1 MRRFFR
7 RAAVPVLLALL
18 LSLCGC
24 SASGGIDQY
33 FSLPQPAE
41 EYLQLQQLIDQEI
54 AAGSEYAAPVRGS
67 YRQSVQLTDLDGD
80 GIDEALVF
88 LRDVN
93 RNLKINIYYAVAK
106 EYRQVL
112 SVEGEGRAIG
122 SIDFADMDCD
132 GHTDLLVAW
141 QIAAGM
147 NLLSVY
153 SLRNWTG
160 ELLLS
165 TDSSEF
171 LTGDLNSDGREDL
184 LVIRGGN
191 PGMVLA
197 DMYTFSSDREPQAAS
212 AALSAGIYELR
223 RLRMVKLSGGTP
235 SLMVESSL
243 DNGDL
248 VTDLLVCREGSLINL
263 TLNRG
268 TGVSET
274 RRSYSLIY
282 AQDIDGDG
290 VTEIPHP
297 RQLYSQGNEV
307 YWSIAWYRYDS
318 FGRASITANTYHC
331 VSDGWYFVLPVGWE
345 TGLTVRRDD
354 SIPGERAVILSR
366 LGTDGNVND
375 LLIIY
380 TITGENRSDRAKLG
394 DRFILLEDNA
404 TIYAAQVLD
413 DSLTQEA
420 TAARF
425 NRIFTEWSSGSV

>member
-7 RAAVPVLLALL
+7 CAAVPVLLALL

-88 LRDVN
+88 LRDAN
-93 RNLKINIYYAVAK
+93 RNLKINIYYAVGK

-171 LTGDLNSDGREDL
+171 ITGDLNSDGQEEL
-184 LVIRGGN
+184 LVIRGGT
-191 PGMVLA
+191 PGMYLA
-197 DMYTFSSDREPQAAS
+197 DMYTLNSDREPQATS
-212 AALSAGIYELR
+212 AALSSGIYELR
-223 RLRMVKLSGGTP
+223 RLRTVRAGMLRRCADPG
-235 SLMVESSL
+235 
-243 DNGDL
+243 
-248 VTDLLVCREGSLINL
+248 R
-263 TLNRG
+263 NRHG
-268 TGVSET
+268 
-274 RRSYSLIY
+274 RN
-282 AQDIDGDG
+282 AGDG
-290 VTEIPHP
+290 GDHDGCSVF
-297 RQLYSQGNEV
+297 RSV
-307 YWSIAWYRYDS
+307 
-318 FGRASITANTYHC
+318 GR
-331 VSDGWYFVLPVGWE
+331 
-345 TGLTVRRDD
+345 RRDIFRRGVHAANRLPR
-354 SIPGERAVILSR
+354 SGAEAVP
-366 LGTDGNVND
+366 
-375 LLIIY
+375 
-380 TITGENRSDRAKLG
+380 
-394 DRFILLEDNA
+394 
-404 TIYAAQVLD
+404 
-413 DSLTQEA
+413 
-420 TAARF
+420 
-425 NRIFTEWSSGSV
+425 